1 MFDEIQGD
9 DVFGMSGALEAL
21 AELECNTSDA
31 ILAQRSS
38 ERIEIQTKVL
48 VQPGNVSERHRY
60 TIEGVTADISN
71 GGCMVLLPRPIMV
84 GDLFWITFDDQHVHI
99 GSLFSRCLRC
109 RFVREDAFETGFRFL
124 QDVDVAAAIRMDQHS
139 LV

>member
-9 DVFGMSGALEAL
+9 EIFGMSGALEAL
-21 AELECNTSDA
+21 AELERNTSDA

-48 VQPGNVSERHRY
+48 IQPGNVSERHY
-60 TIEGVTADISN
+60 FTIEGVTADISN
-71 GGCMVLLPRPIMV
+71 GGCMLLLSGPIMV
-84 GDLFWITFDDQHVHI
+84 GDLFWITFDDEQIHI
-99 GSLFSRCLRC
+99 GSLIVRCLRC
-109 RFVREDAFETGFRFL
+109 RLVREDAFETGIRFL
-124 QDVDVAAAIRMDQHS
+124 QDVDVAGAVRLDHHS